1 MDGNLRGLNIF
12 LIGMMGSGKSS
23 VGQVLAGRLGYRF
36 FDADIVLERV
46 AQTSINDFFAR
57 EGESAFRDL
66 ESRVLGELAAQTR
79 SVIATGG
86 GAVLRRQNWSYLR
99 HGLVVWLSAPV
110 AVLAERLRGD
120 ETRPLLKTEDLEGKL
135 KTLLGEREA
144 LYQEADLM
152 IETTSALSTEE
163 VAAQI
168 LAALPRVLR
177 S

>member
-12 LIGMMGSGKSS
+12 LIGMMGSGKSA
-23 VGQVLAGRLGYRF
+23 VGRVLAGRLGYRF

-57 EGESAFRDL
+57 EGESAFREL

-152 IETTSALSTEE
+152 IEITSALSTEE

-168 LAALPRVLR
+168 LAALPRVLKA
-177 S
+177 

>member
-79 SVIATGG
+79 SVVATGG

-152 IETTSALSTEE
+152 IETTAALSTEE

-168 LAALPRVLR
+168 LAALPRVLK